1 MREKREKEKSA
12 NGTTHPS
19 LSQPRATPQEK
30 WPKKTRA
37 EGPAYHPVD
46 NPASRNYVTPLQ
58 GWSLFGPFPRALP
71 WAGMS
76 RPFRAAI
83 DFVASLVG
91 YFVESER

>member
-37 EGPAYHPVD
+37 EGPAYYRCISH
-46 NPASRNYVTPLQ
+46 NYIPPLQ
-58 GWSLFGPFPRALP
+58 GSSLCYPFPRALP